1 MAVKQVQD
9 MNVKILPD
17 KYNVGRITGE
27 QAVAFR
33 PKNCFKLKFELVDEP
48 IPATSEK
55 KDLDTEEPLGERL
68 DTLVDKFPAPS
79 EWHDE

>member
-9 MNVKILPD
+9 MNIKIFRD
-17 KYNVGRITGE
+17 ECNVDRITGE
-27 QAVAFR
+27 QAIAFR
-33 PKNCFKLKFELVDEP
+33 PENCFELEFKQVDEP
-48 IPATSEK
+48 ITVTSGENN
-55 KDLDTEEPLGERL
+55 LDAEEPSGKRL